1 MSIEIPAATTST
13 AGVMTKQDKTDLNNV
28 ITSVTGQQS

>member
-1 MSIEIPAATTST
+1 MSLELPAATTTT

-28 ITSVTGQQS
+28 ITSLTW